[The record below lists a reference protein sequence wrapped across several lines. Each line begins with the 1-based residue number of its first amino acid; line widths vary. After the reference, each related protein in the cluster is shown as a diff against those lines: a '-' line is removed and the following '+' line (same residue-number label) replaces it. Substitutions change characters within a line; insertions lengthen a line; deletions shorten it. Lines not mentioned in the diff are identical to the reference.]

1 MRTFDTVNAKQLQ
14 YAPDSFTKQ
23 FVTLSPFS
31 GQVVSLSHIDDPYY
45 KSGLMGPG
53 AAISSTSN
61 TVLSPFAGKV
71 LSVSPLDYA
80 IDIQSGAGLKCKIK
94 YGGDTSHLHGAQF
107 ACSLK
112 RGDEIR
118 LKQVLFTVNAAWLKQ
133 RGVSNT
139 CSMTLLNANA
149 LIGVVPT
156 HQKFVEAG
164 EDTLLTLYL

>member
-1 MRTFDTVNAKQLQ
+1 MNNKQLQ
-14 YAPDSFTKQ
+14 YAPDNFTKQ

-31 GQVVSLSHIDDPYY
+31 GQVVPLSHVDEPFF
-45 KSGLMGPG
+45 KGGHMGPG
-53 AAISSTSN
+53 AAVSSTSN
-61 TVLSPFAGKV
+61 TVVSPFAGTV

-80 IDIQSGAGLKCKIK
+80 IDIQSTAGLKCKIK

-107 ACSLK
+107 VCSLK
-112 RGDEIR
+112 RGDKIT

-139 CSMTLLNANA
+139 CLMTLLNAKA
-149 LIGVVPT
+149 LTGVLPT
-156 HQKFVEAG
+156 HQKYVEAG